1 MLDTV
6 SGISIGCISF
16 LKDLRLAEKTTIMVE
31 RVFLMWK
38 EEISYWTLL
47 FLTSFAVSEEEL
59 SPEIWA
65 YWKINTLWSC
75 LFLWITP
82 KLKRKA
88 FAVSMRRGSRHD
100 LSPFGVRVF
109 RENTR
114 LCRASFAWILSVY
127 FASCLATSL
136 SLSFETQTFL
146 KFSLSLLG
154 SSALSPLPPSP
165 SSFTGSNAYPQ
176 GHCRV
181 GTPIS
186 AFSHSGQ
193 DCN

>member
-82 KLKRKA
+82 KLTRKA
-88 FAVSMRRGSRHD
+88 LCSPLIMCRD
-100 LSPFGVRVF
+100 PSPF
-109 RENTR
+109 N
-114 LCRASFAWILSVY
+114 
-127 FASCLATSL
+127 LA
-136 SLSFETQTFL
+136 
-146 KFSLSLLG
+146 LG
-154 SSALSPLPPSP
+154 SSKKTIAFAALLLP
-165 SSFTGSNAYPQ
+165 
-176 GHCRV
+176 
-181 GTPIS
+181 
-186 AFSHSGQ
+186 
-193 DCN
+193 